1 VVSVSASV
9 NLPLH
14 HKVQKFSSG
23 IGSRGWSRKK
33 GRKMVVLVVVLS
45 NCKDVKRGD
54 ILSTSVLNLSV
65 VITDHVWYVF
75 TARAMLALQAL
86 Y

>member
-1 VVSVSASV
+1 
-9 NLPLH
+9 
-14 HKVQKFSSG
+14 
-23 IGSRGWSRKK
+23 
-33 GRKMVVLVVVLS
+33 MVVLVVVLS